1 MTLDALRKL
10 IATGEGETLEFKAT
24 TGQREDACE
33 TLCGYLNR
41 DGGTVIFGV
50 TRKGE
55 LTGRLVSDKTKREL
69 FEVFAK
75 FEPSADIAVDWV
87 DVESGSNLD
96 QIWIKI
102 WIMLIQIRSRL
113 IQMWTEISR
122 AGCCP
127 RYVGTRSFPASCLLS
142 N

>member
-33 TLCGYLNR
+33 TLCGYLNK

-55 LTGRLVSDKTKREL
+55 LTGQLVSDKTKREL

-75 FEPSADIAVDWV
+75 FEPSADEVRATF
-87 DVESGSNLD
+87 ESCKEFVVSSGDKSPEEND
-96 QIWIKI
+96 
-102 WIMLIQIRSRL
+102 
-113 IQMWTEISR
+113 
-122 AGCCP
+122 
-127 RYVGTRSFPASCLLS
+127 
-142 N
+142 